1 MNKIYKS
8 LFNSVTRTWVAVPEI
23 SKNHASGKS
32 CKSRKLVTAAVGV
45 AITVGS
51 LVGQFALMDEAEAI
65 NWTHWR
71 CGGLI
76 GGDGKL
82 STAYLCGGDHDE
94 SGKSIP
100 MIINTA
106 VGFNHNGSN
115 TTAHHLT
122 GFGYANRFYQHI
134 GVGIGGRNEI
144 HSLGSVA
151 LGYQSVADRDYLGPD
166 NGNTFN
172 PASKVYLHNSPMV
185 RQTIR
190 GKMGA
195 YSIGLRDIIRKDH
208 TGKKIVYPGVTRQ
221 LINVA
226 PGRHWSDAV
235 NVAQLLAVENAL
247 KKYIDDTTDKINAT
261 LPNPIEKPGYTG
273 NENHN
278 GSLGDDKPDSNG
290 VVGGEIPGPN
300 NSPVL
305 IDSSDNPSHNNPG
318 GNNAGTNNP
327 DDPNNADSPFN
338 PNNTANNAGGG
349 TTNTGTEAGGGT
361 TGGGVAFKFQ
371 GNKGDAIQPKANSV
385 VFIKGADTNDSVE
398 DNQVTEEFDGGEN
411 VLTKLEKKEGSDNLI
426 LRIALRKKLKV
437 DSDITVG
444 DSTPKEDGSSDSST
458 KVEPG
463 KITLTGPSDGSAENP
478 ANTIVI
484 DAGTGTIT
492 GIKPTLPQPGDDAT
506 SGSLPENPNPAL
518 DLTRVASIAD
528 VLNSGFNL
536 QANGTAIDFIRPYDT
551 INFINGTGTYA
562 LLEAIDKQK
571 GATVKFDVLTS
582 KPKVDGN
589 GKIVRD
595 NNGNIVFEFDK
606 TLFPKEKYPDLYEG
620 EDFKPGLADK
630 GLITAEALINA
641 LKDSLA
647 KLKSDAVVVGGSN
660 ASNGSNSGDGLNTG
674 DGNASGDNSSGV
686 NGELIVKNENNEDSV
701 TITGDTDNGGVI
713 EIYGP
718 NGKDGRDGT
727 NGKDAESGLTLANDG
742 ISFHNIPGTKSDP
755 SGDVDGKG
763 DSTLSMTA
771 DTSSLEDEDKTPGTL
786 DKEEG
791 KPVTPRLV
799 YTDPNNN
806 NEKVFVA
813 TMNDGFRFGA
823 NTGLENKNPLATKLN
838 STVEIKGK
846 DLAEG
851 ADTEK
856 LWDDE
861 FDQGENIMTRV
872 EEKDGKTIIRVAMRK
887 EIKTSKIDTNEITVG
902 GKPSSDESNANDGSN
917 GGEGEQPGTD
927 GKLVVKNKD
936 GNEAVVIKSDSGSDG
951 SDGEPVGDAVGGV
964 IELYGPNGKDG
975 RDGKDGKPGE
985 PGLTLTSKDITFHN
999 IPGTKGKDG
1008 KDGTGSSSL
1017 SMDAKDTTPTL
1028 DNKEGEPK
1036 TPRIVYTDPNNP
1048 DKKVEVA
1055 TMKDGLIFSGDDPN
1069 SKVKPTLNT
1078 ELKIT
1083 GGADINNVSE
1093 NNISVAAVSATAEN
1107 PTNEIKVRL
1116 SKDLKGLNSA
1126 QFVNGTHETIIKP
1139 EGIVISKVV
1148 PADNDSNGSN
1158 GGSDSGSDSG
1168 DSTGSGNGAT
1178 VTKPVVEINE
1188 NGLDLKGEGSITGLK
1203 PSSDPNSATTLGQVQ
1218 EIVSNSE
1225 VNQWRNTRES
1235 TATAVAMA
1243 NLPQAYVPG
1252 KSMVAIAG
1260 GNHEGKAAVAVGI
1273 STISSNGKW
1282 VLKGSMAK
1290 SKSKFSAGVGVGYQW

>member
-8 LFNSVTRTWVAVPEI
+8 LFNSLTRTWVAVPEI

-71 CGGLI
+71 CGALI

-94 SGKSIP
+94 SGNSIP

-115 TTAHHLT
+115 TTAHHIT

-172 PASKVYLHNSPMV
+172 PASKVYLYNSPMV

-195 YSIGLRDIIRKDH
+195 FSVGLRDIIRKGPD
-208 TGKKIVYPGVTRQ
+208 GRLYRYSGVTRQ
-221 LINVA
+221 IINVA
-226 PGRHWSDAV
+226 PGRQWSDAV

-247 KKYIDDTTDKINAT
+247 KKYVDDNVAEIEKQLD
-261 LPNPIEKPGYTG
+261 NPIDKPDYTG

-300 NSPVL
+300 DKPVL
-305 IDSSDNPSHNNPG
+305 IDPSDNPGHDNPG
-318 GNNAGTNNP
+318 GNTAGPDNPDEPNNP
-327 DDPNNADSPFN
+327 DSPFN
-338 PNNTANNAGGG
+338 PNNPSGPGDNPNPGVTVA
-349 TTNTGTEAGGGT
+349 
-361 TGGGVAFKFQ
+361 GGGVAFKFK
-371 GNKGDAIQPKANSV
+371 GNKGLDATSPKANSV
-385 VFIKGADTNDSVE
+385 VHIKGADANDDETLKEE
-398 DNQVTEEFDGGEN
+398 DFDDGEN
-411 VLTKLEKKEGSDNLI
+411 ILTKLEKINNDLI
-426 LRIALRKKLKV
+426 LRIKLRKNINPQ
-437 DSDITVG
+437 SITVG
-444 DSTPKEDGSSDSST
+444 KGDPGTPG
-458 KVEPG
+458 
-463 KITLTGPSDGSAENP
+463 
-478 ANTIVI
+478 
-484 DAGTGTIT
+484 
-492 GIKPTLPQPGDDAT
+492 
-506 SGSLPENPNPAL
+506 
-518 DLTRVASIAD
+518 AD
-528 VLNSGFNL
+528 
-536 QANGTAIDFIRPYDT
+536 
-551 INFINGTGTYA
+551 
-562 LLEAIDKQK
+562 
-571 GATVKFDVLTS
+571 
-582 KPKVDGN
+582 
-589 GKIVRD
+589 
-595 NNGNIVFEFDK
+595 
-606 TLFPKEKYPDLYEG
+606 
-620 EDFKPGLADK
+620 
-630 GLITAEALINA
+630 
-641 LKDSLA
+641 
-647 KLKSDAVVVGGSN
+647 
-660 ASNGSNSGDGLNTG
+660 
-674 DGNASGDNSSGV
+674 GV
-686 NGELIVKNENNEDSV
+686 NGEIKVINKIDKETVVVKGDEN
-701 TITGDTDNGGVI
+701 NGGVI

-727 NGKDAESGLTLANDG
+727 NEKDVESGLTLANDG
-742 ISFHNIPGTKSDP
+742 ITFNNIPGTKSDP
-755 SGDVDGKG
+755 NGEVDGKG
-763 DSTLSMTA
+763 DSSLSMTA
-771 DTSSLEDEDKTPGTL
+771 DTSDENNKTPGTL
-786 DKEEG
+786 DNEEG

-823 NTGLENKNPLATKLN
+823 NTGETDKNPLATKLN
-838 STVEIKGK
+838 SIVEIKGK

-851 ADTEK
+851 ADTET
-856 LWDDE
+856 LWNDE

-872 EEKDGKTIIRVAMRK
+872 EEEDGKTIIRVAMRK
-887 EIKTSKIDTNEITVG
+887 EIATNTVNSTTVNTNTIVVGKGDPGTPGADGQPGEPGKNGVNGEIKVINKIDKETV
-902 GKPSSDESNANDGSN
+902 
-917 GGEGEQPGTD
+917 
-927 GKLVVKNKD
+927 VVK
-936 GNEAVVIKSDSGSDG
+936 
-951 SDGEPVGDAVGGV
+951 GDEENGGV

-1017 SMDAKDTTPTL
+1017 SMDANNTTSTL
-1028 DNKEGEPK
+1028 DDKEGEPK

-1048 DKKVEVA
+1048 DEKVEVA
-1055 TMKDGLIFSGDDPN
+1055 TMKDGLIFSGDNGDTKLKN
-1069 SKVKPTLNT
+1069 KLNT
-1078 ELKIT
+1078 ELKLV

-1093 NNISVAAVSATAEN
+1093 NNISVAAVPATDEN

-1158 GGSDSGSDSG
+1158 GGSDSGSDGG

-1218 EIVSNSE
+1218 GIVSNSE
-1225 VNQWRNTRES
+1225 VKQWRNTRES

-1273 STISSNGKW
+1273 STISSSGKW

>member
-8 LFNSVTRTWVAVPEI
+8 LFNSLTRTWVAVPEI

-71 CGGLI
+71 CGALI

-94 SGKSIP
+94 SGNSIP

-106 VGFNHNGSN
+106 VGFDHNGSN
-115 TTAHHLT
+115 TTAHHIT

-172 PASKVYLHNSPMV
+172 PASKVYLYNSPMV

-195 YSIGLRDIIRKDH
+195 FSVGLRDIIRKGPD
-208 TGKKIVYPGVTRQ
+208 GRLYRYSGVTRQ
-221 LINVA
+221 IINVA
-226 PGRHWSDAV
+226 PGRQWSDAV

-247 KKYIDDTTDKINAT
+247 KKYVDDNVAEIEKQLD
-261 LPNPIEKPGYTG
+261 NPIDKPDYTG

-300 NSPVL
+300 DKPVL
-305 IDSSDNPSHNNPG
+305 IDPSDNPGHDNPG
-318 GNNAGTNNP
+318 GNTAGPDNP
-327 DDPNNADSPFN
+327 DDPNNPDSPFN
-338 PNNTANNAGGG
+338 PNNPSGPGDNPNPGVTVA
-349 TTNTGTEAGGGT
+349 
-361 TGGGVAFKFQ
+361 GGGVAFKFK
-371 GNKGDAIQPKANSV
+371 GNTGEDATSPKANSV
-385 VFIKGADTNDSVE
+385 VHIKGADAKDGETLKEE
-398 DNQVTEEFDGGEN
+398 DFDDGEN
-411 VLTKLEKKEGSDNLI
+411 ILTELEKSNNDLI
-426 LRIALRKKLKV
+426 LRIKLRKNFNPQ
-437 DSDITVG
+437 SITVG
-444 DSTPKEDGSSDSST
+444 KGDPGTPG
-458 KVEPG
+458 
-463 KITLTGPSDGSAENP
+463 
-478 ANTIVI
+478 
-484 DAGTGTIT
+484 
-492 GIKPTLPQPGDDAT
+492 
-506 SGSLPENPNPAL
+506 
-518 DLTRVASIAD
+518 AD
-528 VLNSGFNL
+528 
-536 QANGTAIDFIRPYDT
+536 
-551 INFINGTGTYA
+551 
-562 LLEAIDKQK
+562 
-571 GATVKFDVLTS
+571 
-582 KPKVDGN
+582 
-589 GKIVRD
+589 
-595 NNGNIVFEFDK
+595 
-606 TLFPKEKYPDLYEG
+606 
-620 EDFKPGLADK
+620 
-630 GLITAEALINA
+630 
-641 LKDSLA
+641 
-647 KLKSDAVVVGGSN
+647 
-660 ASNGSNSGDGLNTG
+660 
-674 DGNASGDNSSGV
+674 GV
-686 NGELIVKNENNEDSV
+686 NGEIKVINKIDKETVVVKGDEN
-701 TITGDTDNGGVI
+701 NGGV
-713 EIYGP
+713 
-718 NGKDGRDGT
+718 
-727 NGKDAESGLTLANDG
+727 
-742 ISFHNIPGTKSDP
+742 
-755 SGDVDGKG
+755 
-763 DSTLSMTA
+763 
-771 DTSSLEDEDKTPGTL
+771 
-786 DKEEG
+786 
-791 KPVTPRLV
+791 
-799 YTDPNNN
+799 
-806 NEKVFVA
+806 
-813 TMNDGFRFGA
+813 
-823 NTGLENKNPLATKLN
+823 
-838 STVEIKGK
+838 VEI
-846 DLAEG
+846 
-851 ADTEK
+851 
-856 LWDDE
+856 
-861 FDQGENIMTRV
+861 
-872 EEKDGKTIIRVAMRK
+872 
-887 EIKTSKIDTNEITVG
+887 
-902 GKPSSDESNANDGSN
+902 
-917 GGEGEQPGTD
+917 
-927 GKLVVKNKD
+927 
-936 GNEAVVIKSDSGSDG
+936 
-951 SDGEPVGDAVGGV
+951 
-964 IELYGPNGKDG
+964 YGPNGKDG

-1028 DNKEGEPK
+1028 NDKEGEPK

-1048 DKKVEVA
+1048 DEKVEVA
-1055 TMKDGLIFSGDDPN
+1055 TMKDGLIFSGDNGDTKLKN
-1069 SKVKPTLNT
+1069 KLNT
-1078 ELKIT
+1078 ELKLV

-1093 NNISVAAVSATAEN
+1093 NNISVAAVPAPAEN

-1148 PADNDSNGSN
+1148 PAENDSNGSN
-1158 GGSDSGSDSG
+1158 GGSDSGSDGG

-1218 EIVSNSE
+1218 GIVSNSE
-1225 VNQWRNTRES
+1225 VKQWRNTRES

-1273 STISSNGKW
+1273 STISSSGKW